1 MKNKLIEVGIIIG
14 LLLIPDS
21 GMVQN
26 LSLRHEKSQTFAVFD
41 IWTNGS
47 NCESSYRR
55 EPVDY
60 RDPGFSP
67 PVAAAVNVIVKGMFV
82 LYYQVKTFQKIRA
95 VGPLVLEHIYQSAM
109 DFGSLF
115 VE

>member
-60 RDPGFSP
+60 RDPGLPP
-67 PVAAAVNVIVKGMFV
+67 PVAGTIAVFAGVCVSQIR
-82 LYYQVKTFQKIRA
+82 TFQKIRT
-95 VGPLVLEHIYQSAM
+95 VGPLVLEHIYQSAV